1 MEKTLRAATDYQGM
15 QALFNRSVRLLVAAE
30 AELLMRAETRPYLSD
45 DLETGGILVGR
56 WLDDSTLLVFTAT
69 GAGPQADH
77 QRLTFAVD
85 VDYANRRLEELRLA
99 YPQVDYVGEWHK
111 HPTHFPRPS
120 VGDLHTSLELLQDP
134 AYPNRLVNPI
144 VTEGAGRININYYYL
159 DATLADFVLVQPEIV
174 DERQVA
180 ALLEPPNVMPPRPAG
195 SAVRR
200 PRLSP
205 KKSAWWHSLEGR
217 QRLQE
222 EIKELQNHGYQVKA
236 SEKLDES
243 TWRIQAVAAKGQ
255 PSEFE
260 FQCGGNYP
268 LARPEF
274 SAYTGGKFDGQA
286 RSAILSNW
294 QPENYL
300 YEICQD
306 VRQQRKD
313 SQKPVRLLGLI
324 GVGLL
329 ALLAGILIWFVLQ
342 QNSLGA
348 AQPGPGNTA
357 SDITAQQT
365 ATAQAAYASI
375 TASVL
380 KEQATRTA
388 QAQGT
393 ATAQAIEQSQ
403 VDALQATVAAQN
415 QALTAAAQPASPAV
429 EPPPTPAPSV
439 GNGPE
444 TAPASAALP
453 YRLAIYQL
461 SADMYNQKLAQD
473 HHEPTPFHL
482 LAEMSDASLVG
493 LGLKLQFPN
502 TTVNLPSNPSILT
515 SPFNDFGLGCQK
527 DAPCPVVIV
536 DASGQNVSPVT
547 VIPKYDP
554 QNYYVFTLQRNG

>member
-1 MEKTLRAATDYQGM
+1 MEKVLRSETDYQGP
-15 QALFNRSVRLLVAAE
+15 LFTRPVRLLVAAE

-56 WLDDSTLLVFTAT
+56 WLDETTLLVFTAT

-99 YPQVDYVGEWHK
+99 YPLVDYVGEWHK
-111 HPTHFPRPS
+111 HPPHFPRPS

-134 AYPNRLVNPI
+134 AYPNRLLNPI
-144 VTEGAGRININYYYL
+144 VTEAAGQININYFYL
-159 DATLADFVLVQPEIV
+159 DAALADFVQLQPEIV
-174 DERQVA
+174 DERRVA
-180 ALLEPPNVMPPRPAG
+180 ALLDPPSFSPPRPVASVG
-195 SAVRR
+195 RR

-222 EIKELQNHGYQVKA
+222 EIKQLQNHGYLVKA

-243 TWRIQAVAAKGQ
+243 TWRIQAVATKGA

-268 LARPEF
+268 FARPDF
-274 SAYTGGKFDGQA
+274 SAFEGGKFDGQA
-286 RSAILSNW
+286 RSALLSNW
-294 QPENYL
+294 QSENYL

-313 SQKPVRLLGLI
+313 SHKPVRLLGFI
-324 GVGLL
+324 GAGLL
-329 ALLAGILIWFVLQ
+329 VLLAGILIWFILQ
-342 QNSLGA
+342 QSSLGA
-348 AQPGPGNTA
+348 TPPGPGNTA
-357 SDITAQQT
+357 SDIAGQQT
-365 ATAQAAYASI
+365 ATAQAAYAAI

-380 KEQATRTA
+380 KEQATKTA
-388 QAQGT
+388 QAQVT
-393 ATAQAIEQSQ
+393 ATAQAIEQAR

-429 EPPPTPAPSV
+429 APPTPAPSV
-439 GNGPE
+439 GGNPE
-444 TAPASAALP
+444 TTPASAGLP

-461 SADMYNQKLAQD
+461 SADLYNQKLAQD

-502 TTVNLPSNPSILT
+502 TTVSLPSNPSILT
-515 SPFNDFGLGCQK
+515 SPFNDFGLGCQP
-527 DAPCPVVIV
+527 DAPCPVVVV
-536 DASGQNVSPVT
+536 DENGQNVSPVT
-547 VIPKYDP
+547 IIPKYDP
-554 QNYYVFTLQRNG
+554 QSYYVFTLQHNG

>member
-1 MEKTLRAATDYQGM
+1 MEKVLRSETDYQG
-15 QALFNRSVRLLVAAE
+15 ALFNRPVRLFVAAE

-56 WLDDSTLLVFTAT
+56 WLDETTLLVFTAT

-99 YPQVDYVGEWHK
+99 YPLVDYVGEWHK
-111 HPTHFPRPS
+111 HPPHFPRPS

-134 AYPNRLVNPI
+134 AYPNRLLNPI
-144 VTEGAGRININYYYL
+144 LTEAAGQININYFYL
-159 DATLADFVLVQPEIV
+159 DAALADFVQLQPEIV
-174 DERQVA
+174 DERRVA
-180 ALLEPPNVMPPRPAG
+180 ALLDPPSYSPPRPVASVG
-195 SAVRR
+195 RR

-222 EIKELQNHGYQVKA
+222 EIKQLQNHGYRVKA

-243 TWRIQAVAAKGQ
+243 TWRIQAVTAKGA

-268 LARPEF
+268 FARPDF
-274 SAYTGGKFDGQA
+274 SAFEGGKFDSQA
-286 RSAILSNW
+286 RSALLSNW

-300 YEICQD
+300 YQICQD

-313 SQKPVRLLGLI
+313 SRKPVRILGFI
-324 GVGLL
+324 AAGLF
-329 ALLAGILIWFVLQ
+329 ALFFIILVWFVLMI
-342 QNSLGA
+342 N
-348 AQPGPGNTA
+348 QPEYTESRPYNPLQDATG
-357 SDITAQQT
+357 QQT
-365 ATAQAAYASI
+365 ATAQAAYAAI

-388 QAQGT
+388 QAQVT
-393 ATAQAIEQSQ
+393 ATAQAIEQAR

-415 QALTAAAQPASPAV
+415 QALTAAVQPASPAV
-429 EPPPTPAPSV
+429 APPPTPAPSV
-439 GNGPE
+439 GGDPE
-444 TAPASAALP
+444 TTQANAGLP

-461 SADMYNQKLAQD
+461 SADLYNQKLAQD

-482 LAEMSDASLVG
+482 LAEMSDTSLVG

-502 TTVNLPSNPSILT
+502 TTVSLPSNPSILT
-515 SPFNDFGLGCQK
+515 SPFNDFGLGCQTN
-527 DAPCPVVIV
+527 APCAVVVV
-536 DASGQNVSPVT
+536 DENGQNVSPVT
-547 VIPKYDP
+547 VIPKYDS
-554 QNYYVFTLQRNG
+554 QSYYVFTLQHNG